1 MLGLCVNTIL
11 YAINNA
17 KKQILSIIGIRF
29 DLEAL
34 LINKR
39 FITMITSKFKIA
51 TFSIA
56 LSISAMAFQGCDSL
70 TKTQKG
76 AGIGAAA
83 GGVLGAIIGKKAGN
97 TAVGAIIGGAVGGT
111 AGGFIGK
118 RMDKQAAEIQTA
130 IPNAEV
136 VREGEGIIVKF
147 DSGILFDFDSAN
159 LKTQAKDNV
168 KSLASSINEYPNTE
182 IKIVGHTDNKGTESY
197 NLGLSERR
205 AAAVKAFAVAS
216 GVPSSR
222 MTTVGKGFA
231 EPIAD
236 NTTDA
241 GRAANRRVEVVIVAN
256 DQLKKE
262 AAAQAN

>member
-1 MLGLCVNTIL
+1 
-11 YAINNA
+11 
-17 KKQILSIIGIRF
+17 
-29 DLEAL
+29 
-34 LINKR
+34 
-39 FITMITSKFKIA
+39 MITSKFKIA

-56 LSISAMAFQGCDSL
+56 LSLSAMAFQGCDSL

-97 TAVGAIIGGAVGGT
+97 TAIGAILGGAIGGT

-118 RMDKQAAEIQTA
+118 RMDKQAAEIQNA

-159 LKTQAKDNV
+159 LKANAKDNV
-168 KSLASSINEYPNTE
+168 KSLAGSLEKYPDTE
-182 IKIVGHTDNKGTESY
+182 IKVIGHTDSKGTETY
-197 NLGLSERR
+197 NMSLSERR
-205 AAAVKAFAVAS
+205 AASVKAYAVS
-216 GVPSSR
+216 QGVPSSR
-222 MTTVGKGFA
+222 LTTVGKGFS

-236 NTTDA
+236 NATDA
-241 GRAANRRVEVVIVAN
+241 GRTANRRVEIVIVAN
-256 DQLKKE
+256 DQLKKQ
-262 AAAQAN
+262 AQSANN

>member
-1 MLGLCVNTIL
+1 MNMT
-11 YAINNA
+11 
-17 KKQILSIIGIRF
+17 
-29 DLEAL
+29 
-34 LINKR
+34 
-39 FITMITSKFKIA
+39 TSKFKIA

-56 LSISAMAFQGCDSL
+56 LSIAAMGFQGCDSL

-118 RMDKQAAEIQTA
+118 RMDKQAAEIKNT

-159 LKTQAKDNV
+159 LKAQAKDNV
-168 KSLASSINEYPNTE
+168 KSLANSINEYPNTE
-182 IKIVGHTDNKGTESY
+182 IRIIGHTDNKGAENY
-197 NLGLSERR
+197 NLSLSEKR
-205 AAAVKAFAVAS
+205 AAAVKAYAVAQ
-216 GVPSSR
+216 GVPASR
-222 MTTVGKGFA
+222 LSTLGKGFS

-236 NTTDA
+236 NTTEA
-241 GRAANRRVEVVIVAN
+241 GRAANRRVEVVITAN